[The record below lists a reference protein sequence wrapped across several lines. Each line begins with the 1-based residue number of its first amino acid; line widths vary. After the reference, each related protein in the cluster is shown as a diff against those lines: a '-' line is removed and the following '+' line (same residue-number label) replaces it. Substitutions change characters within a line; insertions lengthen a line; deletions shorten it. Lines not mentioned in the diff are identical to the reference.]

1 MFDVRTLALLSCE
14 LPLNFEASMHATAG
28 ISDSMN
34 GQNTAVWRW
43 RRAAPYGAVIWRSHA
58 INT

>member
-14 LPLNFEASMHATAG
+14 LPLNFEASMRPL
-28 ISDSMN
+28 SDSMN